1 MLKADDL
8 GVMLQ
13 QNFIFIL
20 TCFHYLQILYSDHVL
35 LAGKGERIKKLQIK
49 NPINLCLLK
58 AWKEMYQVH
67 DPDAL

>member
-49 NPINLCLLK
+49 KSHKSLPFKSLEGNVPSS
-58 AWKEMYQVH
+58 
-67 DPDAL
+67 